1 MPEAYIYDTLRT
13 PRGSAGHGRS
23 LHEVKSLDL
32 LAAVLRQLRQRQAL
46 DTSQVDDVII
56 GCSTPVDDQGYNI
69 AKAALLHAEWS
80 KEVGGF
86 QLNRYAASSL
96 EAVNLAAAKV
106 RSGWGQLV
114 VAGGVES
121 SSRVVPGSDGGA
133 LLYDPELINR
143 VRYVPQGVAA
153 DLIATLE
160 GFRREMLDQCALQ
173 SHQRAYQAQREGYL
187 DRALA
192 PILDRNGLLLLE
204 KDELP
209 HPGLTAEDL
218 TELPPAFESNGRE
231 GFDAL
236 AIQQYPRLAR
246 IEHRHTSGNVAALA
260 NGAALAL
267 IGSRE
272 SGESL
277 SLQPRARILAV
288 GNASVDP
295 TLMLAGAVPAARK
308 ALHLAGM
315 KPADVDLWEC
325 QENFAAVRLH
335 FQQHM
340 DIEEEYLNV
349 NGGAIAFGK
358 AAGADGATL
367 LGMLLDELE
376 RRDLQTG
383 LAALPCAG
391 GMGVATIIERV

>member
-13 PRGSAGHGRS
+13 PRGSARRGGA
-23 LHEVKSLDL
+23 LHEVKSLNL
-32 LAAVLRQLRQRQAL
+32 LAAVLRQLRQGRDL

-56 GCSTPVDDQGYNI
+56 GCGTPVDGQGYNI

-80 KEVGGF
+80 REVGGF
-86 QLNRYAASSL
+86 QLNRYDASGL

-106 RSGWGQLV
+106 RSGWEQLI

-121 SSRVVPGSDGGA
+121 SSRVAPGSDGGP
-133 LLYDPELINR
+133 LLYDPEVINQ
-143 VRYVPQGVAA
+143 VRYVPQGIAA

-160 GFRREMLDQCALQ
+160 GFSRQMLDECALQ
-173 SHQRAYQAQREGYL
+173 SHQRAYLAQREGYFNQ
-187 DRALA
+187 ALS
-192 PILDRNGLLLLE
+192 PIRDRNGLMLLE
-204 KDELP
+204 TDELP

-218 TELPPAFESNGRE
+218 AQLSPAFESVGRE

-246 IEHRHTSGNVAALA
+246 IEHQHTSGNAATLA
-260 NGAALAL
+260 DGAALLL

-272 SGESL
+272 QGESL
-277 SLQPRARILAV
+277 GLQARARILAA
-288 GNASVDP
+288 GNVSIDP
-295 TLMLAGAVPAARK
+295 TLMLTGAVPAARK
-308 ALHLAGM
+308 ALQQAGM
-315 KPADVDLWEC
+315 KATDVDLWEC

-335 FQQHM
+335 FRQHLK
-340 DIEEEYLNV
+340 IEEERLNV

-358 AAGADGATL
+358 ASGADGAML

-383 LAALPCAG
+383 LAALPTAG
-391 GMGVATIIERV
+391 GMGVATIIERI

>member
-13 PRGSAGHGRS
+13 PRGRS
-23 LHEVKSLDL
+23 LHEVKSVDL
-32 LAAVLRQLRQRQAL
+32 LAAVLRRLRQRRDF

-56 GCSTPVDDQGYNI
+56 GCSTPIGDQGYNI

-80 KEVGGF
+80 REVGGF
-86 QLNRYAASSL
+86 QLNRYAASGL

-106 RSGWGQLV
+106 RSGWEQLV

-121 SSRVVPGSDGGA
+121 SSRLTPGSDGGA

-153 DLIATLE
+153 DLIATRE
-160 GFRREMLDQCALQ
+160 GFSREMLDACALQ
-173 SHQRAYQAQREGYL
+173 SHQRAYEAQHGGYF

-192 PILDRNGLLLLE
+192 PIRDRNGLMLLE

-218 TELPPAFESNGRE
+218 AGLLPAFESAGNE

-236 AIQQYPRLAR
+236 AMQQYPRLER
-246 IEHRHTSGNVAALA
+246 IDHRHTTGNTAALA
-260 NGAALAL
+260 NGAAIVLV
-267 IGSRE
+267 GSRE
-272 SGESL
+272 KGESL
-277 SLQPRARILAV
+277 GLEPRARILAV
-288 GNASVDP
+288 SSAGVDP
-295 TLMLAGAVPAARK
+295 TLMLTGAVPAARK
-308 ALHLAGM
+308 ALQLAGM
-315 KPADVDLWEC
+315 KAADIDLWEC
-325 QENFAAVRLH
+325 QENFAVIRLH
-335 FQQHM
+335 FRQYLQV
-340 DIEEEYLNV
+340 EEEERLNV

-358 AAGADGATL
+358 AAGADGAML
-367 LGMLLDELE
+367 LGMLLDEIE

-391 GMGVATIIERV
+391 GMSVATIIERV